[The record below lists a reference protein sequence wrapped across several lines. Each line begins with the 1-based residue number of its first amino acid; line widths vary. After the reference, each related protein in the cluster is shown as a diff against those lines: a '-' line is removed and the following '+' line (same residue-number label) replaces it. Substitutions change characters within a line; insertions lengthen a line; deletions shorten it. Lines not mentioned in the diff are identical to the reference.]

1 MQVSGDCGKLRETRS
16 TTARA
21 IDIFLRLVLTG
32 DAGALALRAAMLKA
46 NYLSD
51 MSRGPILGTY
61 SDRGF

>member
-1 MQVSGDCGKLRETRS
+1 MQVSGDCGKLRETCS

-32 DAGALALRAAMLKA
+32 DAGALALRAAMLKP

-51 MSRGPILGTY
+51 MS
-61 SDRGF
+61 D